1 MYKGVKRSTWGLELE
16 KFSNMNIKYAYLWCQ
31 PVSMMLLETYIFI
44 KHFVWTIEII
54 CCSLYIKLPCRMS
67 TAPYLWLPDVSSLFS
82 LHFQDVKSTT
92 VAFLLLRI
100 PTLRIK
106 TLSKKEVFEANLK
119 TECDLWYLI
128 VKEMWAGKKM
138 ADDHKVEIWEFLT
151 K

>member
-1 MYKGVKRSTWGLELE
+1 
-16 KFSNMNIKYAYLWCQ
+16 
-31 PVSMMLLETYIFI
+31 
-44 KHFVWTIEII
+44 
-54 CCSLYIKLPCRMS
+54 MS

-100 PTLRIK
+100 PTLMIK

-138 ADDHKVEIWEFLT
+138 ADDHKV
-151 K
+151 

>member
-1 MYKGVKRSTWGLELE
+1 
-16 KFSNMNIKYAYLWCQ
+16 
-31 PVSMMLLETYIFI
+31 
-44 KHFVWTIEII
+44 
-54 CCSLYIKLPCRMS
+54 MS

>member
-1 MYKGVKRSTWGLELE
+1 MLSVILIHSPCLL
-16 KFSNMNIKYAYLWCQ
+16 F
-31 PVSMMLLETYIFI
+31 PVT
-44 KHFVWTIEII
+44 
-54 CCSLYIKLPCRMS
+54 
-67 TAPYLWLPDVSSLFS
+67 
-82 LHFQDVKSTT
+82 FQDVKSTT

-138 ADDHKVEIWEFLT
+138 AYDHKV
-151 K
+151 

>member
-1 MYKGVKRSTWGLELE
+1 
-16 KFSNMNIKYAYLWCQ
+16 
-31 PVSMMLLETYIFI
+31 MLHLICDCMVHSPCFLFFI
-44 KHFVWTIEII
+44 
-54 CCSLYIKLPCRMS
+54 P
-67 TAPYLWLPDVSSLFS
+67 
-82 LHFQDVKSTT
+82 FQDVKSTT

-138 ADDHKVEIWEFLT
+138 ADDHKV
-151 K
+151 

>member
-1 MYKGVKRSTWGLELE
+1 
-16 KFSNMNIKYAYLWCQ
+16 
-31 PVSMMLLETYIFI
+31 
-44 KHFVWTIEII
+44 
-54 CCSLYIKLPCRMS
+54 MS
-67 TAPYLWLPDVSSLFS
+67 TVNHLSVIAWCIFLAFFVS

-138 ADDHKVEIWEFLT
+138 ADDHKV
-151 K
+151 

>member
-1 MYKGVKRSTWGLELE
+1 
-16 KFSNMNIKYAYLWCQ
+16 
-31 PVSMMLLETYIFI
+31 
-44 KHFVWTIEII
+44 
-54 CCSLYIKLPCRMS
+54 MS
-67 TAPYLWLPDVSSLFS
+67 TAPYLWLPAVSSLFS

-138 ADDHKVEIWEFLT
+138 ADDHKV
-151 K
+151 